1 MPDILIT
8 PDDLADLIAAGR
20 RVRVLDVRW
29 RLDRPDGRPEYLAG
43 HVPGAVFVD
52 LDRELASHGAPTD
65 GRHPL
70 PDVSDLQAAARRWGI
85 DEGDT
90 VVVFDG
96 LASLSAARAWW
107 VLTDAGIADVRI
119 LDGAL
124 SAWSRAG
131 HPLEAGD
138 VVPDPG
144 AVVLSAGHLPQVTID
159 EAAALAASGALL
171 DVRAP
176 ERYRGDVEPMDP
188 RAGHIPGSLNL
199 PTAGNVG
206 EDGRFLAPEA
216 LRRRFEQVGV
226 DDVSPVALSCGSG
239 VSAAHAFVA
248 MRLAGLQPQLYAG
261 SWSQWS
267 NHPDR
272 PVATGP
278 HPDGSAGD

>member
-52 LDRELASHGAPTD
+52 LDRELAAHGAPTD

-90 VVVFDG
+90 VVVYDD

-278 HPDGSAGD
+278 HPDGSGGD

>member
-90 VVVFDG
+90 VVVYDD

>member
-1 MPDILIT
+1 M
-8 PDDLADLIAAGR
+8 
-20 RVRVLDVRW
+20 
-29 RLDRPDGRPEYLAG
+29 
-43 HVPGAVFVD
+43 
-52 LDRELASHGAPTD
+52 
-65 GRHPL
+65 
-70 PDVSDLQAAARRWGI
+70 
-85 DEGDT
+85 
-90 VVVFDG
+90 
-96 LASLSAARAWW
+96 
-107 VLTDAGIADVRI
+107 
-119 LDGAL
+119 
-124 SAWSRAG
+124 
-131 HPLEAGD
+131 
-138 VVPDPG
+138 PDPG